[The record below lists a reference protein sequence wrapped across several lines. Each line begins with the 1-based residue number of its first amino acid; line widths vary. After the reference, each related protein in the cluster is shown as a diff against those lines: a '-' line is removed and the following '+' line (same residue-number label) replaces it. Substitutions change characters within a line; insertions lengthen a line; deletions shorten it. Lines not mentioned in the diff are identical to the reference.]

1 MGEQE
6 EERQKREA
14 REAAEEEA
22 FRQRMME
29 QLAESDRI
37 EQMKATERRIQVQ
50 RHREAV
56 ARLWAEKQEREVAEK
71 AAEEA
76 ELARQKAEEER
87 RKAIIEAERRRL
99 LREAADLVDYL
110 PKGVIQKIEDLQLME
125 SNRSR

>member
-1 MGEQE
+1 
-6 EERQKREA
+6 
-14 REAAEEEA
+14 
-22 FRQRMME
+22 MME